1 MPLYTFLEEYDFSGK
16 TIIPFTTHGRSGFS
30 GTIETI
36 GQMQPD
42 ATVIEDG
49 LSISRN
55 AVPEAAEEVADW
67 VRMIKEVLPLMRG
80 QESEV
85 IVNISSIAVEVM
97 EDSLERR
104 KKEFEKWK
112 AAGQKTDFGNAL

>member
-1 MPLYTFLEEYDFSGK
+1 
-16 TIIPFTTHGRSGFS
+16 
-30 GTIETI
+30 
-36 GQMQPD
+36 MQPD

-55 AVPEAAEEVADW
+55 AVPDAAEEVADW

-97 EDSLERR
+97 EDALERR

-112 AAGQKTDFGNAL
+112 AAGQQTDFGNAL